1 MKDTAAFVLL
11 ALSLFY
17 YITKYRIAYF
27 DRSVSSLIVGEAF
40 LLLAAIAI
48 FSFVALFSSISKSAL
63 SSLVVV
69 VFGLFF
75 DAVRER
81 YPGRGLVA
89 SVVTV
94 VFLLVDSSK
103 ENDTTITVLSSV
115 YIALY
120 IALVIQ
126 KGRQSMKTPV
136 YAPVSDNSVFDPSTF

>member
-27 DRSVSSLIVGEAF
+27 DRTVSVVIAAEAF
-40 LLLAAIAI
+40 LLLVAIGL
-48 FSFVALFSSISKSAL
+48 FSFVALFSSVSKAVL

-75 DAVRER
+75 DAVREK

-89 SVVTV
+89 CTATV
-94 VFLLVDSSK
+94 IFLIVDASKAKDTAIIVIGSIYVAAYVSLVAKKAMQS
-103 ENDTTITVLSSV
+103 
-115 YIALY
+115 IA
-120 IALVIQ
+120 
-126 KGRQSMKTPV
+126 TPV
-136 YAPVSDNSVFDPSTF
+136 YTQMTEMYDTAVL